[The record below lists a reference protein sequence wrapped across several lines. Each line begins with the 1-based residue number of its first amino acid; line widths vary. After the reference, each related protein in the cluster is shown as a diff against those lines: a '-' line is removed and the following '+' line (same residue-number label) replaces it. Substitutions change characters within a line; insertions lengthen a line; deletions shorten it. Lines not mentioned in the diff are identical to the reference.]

1 MAVIA
6 PHPILLPMLAHVLL
20 ATLLYGLLTVVR
32 APVVW
37 GSMQSE
43 NDRHLWA
50 RLEKKVSANLSNQFE
65 WPVLFYA
72 VGILGIVLDVANQR
86 GFLVLAWVFIG
97 GRALHSLVQ
106 ICTNNI
112 RLRGI
117 VFTINFVAVLGM
129 WVYLLIPG

>member
-1 MAVIA
+1 MTAVIET
-6 PHPILLPMLAHVLL
+6 HPILLPMLIHVLL
-20 ATLLYGLLTVVR
+20 ATLLYALLTVVR
-32 APVVW
+32 APAVW
-37 GSMQSE
+37 GSTQTK
-43 NDRHLWA
+43 NDNKPWSQ
-50 RLEKKVSANLSNQFE
+50 LEKKVSANLSNQFE

-72 VGILGIVLDVANQR
+72 VSILGIVLGIANEH

-117 VFTINFVAVLGM
+117 VFTINFLAVLGM
-129 WVYLLIPG
+129 WVYLLVH